1 MDSRSNQP
9 VSDAELEIY
18 RKLREAEA
26 EAEASS
32 LRYSSEE
39 VRQALR
45 AAAAVGSSSG
55 PSMSYPEKDVVSRIS
70 S

>member
-1 MDSRSNQP
+1 MAPRAKQP
-9 VSDAELEIY
+9 ASDAEPEIY

-26 EAEASS
+26 EAEASN

-45 AAAAVGSSSG
+45 AAAAVGSCSG
-55 PSMSYPEKDVVSRIS
+55 PSMS
-70 S
+70 

>member
-1 MDSRSNQP
+1 MIELLCGGDSMAPRAKQP
-9 VSDAELEIY
+9 ASDAEPEIY

-26 EAEASS
+26 EAEASN

-45 AAAAVGSSSG
+45 AAAAVGSCSG
-55 PSMSYPEKDVVSRIS
+55 PSMS
-70 S
+70 